1 MRIADIIRSREGKR
15 VRRVLVLGMHSW
27 RREEDEG
34 IGSLRYLVSLVRERH
49 CGKDCLENTVMVR
62 GKLLV
67 DTMLIHGLIII
78 AIHDITIFTHVTIE
92 MTVT

>member
-15 VRRVLVLGMHSW
+15 VRRVLVLGTHSW

-62 GKLLV
+62 GELLV
-67 DTMLIHGLIII
+67 DMLIHGLIII
-78 AIHDITIFTHVTIE
+78 AIHHVTIFTHVTIE
-92 MTVT
+92 RTVT